1 MDLLFPLRQ
10 FREHFREAF
19 RALVAESFE
28 RLTQSAHV
36 DVAGNRATVAELRK
50 KEREISRLQGW
61 LRFFTT
67 LLVLLFIGVGVGIGV
82 AFVRELEGSVRVLSA
97 SGAAAGV
104 VLFVWIFHCRRRRK
118 LAKAQKEREAAT
130 LLATAEAQMAA
141 LNAAY
146 TWDIAPRLIEQLL
159 PFFHFEP
166 QVSAALQARIV
177 ENYGVEDPFAGV
189 EEAIHFIQGGT
200 CFGNPFLYGRVR
212 RQKWVDHVYTGTKVI
227 TWSEWSYSK
236 GRRRRVVRV
245 GTVTATLTKPKPEY
259 VATAFLFFA
268 HEAAPQLVFSHE
280 PSELSKADDGF
291 FARRKRARELKRL
304 EHKARN
310 LKDESQYTLMGNRD
324 FELLFHATD
333 RTDEVAFR
341 YLFTPAAQQEM
352 LAILK
357 DGEIGYGDDF
367 TFRKQGCANLIMAQ
381 HLIDAQLSTDPNR
394 FADICYDDAKATFI
408 DFQNAYFRH
417 FYCAFLP
424 LLAIPAY
431 RQAPSMAFAQSP
443 EAPTALATWELE
455 SLAYAYDEKFL
466 APQHAATPLILK
478 VQDLGVLEGVRQ
490 VMVTAHAF
498 CAIKCMEEVL
508 ALGPDGKKHLVP
520 VQWIDYRPIEKTS
533 RLFIAEGEPSDD
545 FRERM
550 LDYPHLTRRGLAS
563 YLAS

>member
-1 MDLLFPLRQ
+1 MDILFPLKQ
-10 FREHFREAF
+10 FREQFRKAF
-19 RALVAESFE
+19 QTLAVELFE
-28 RLTQSAHV
+28 RLTQSTGV
-36 DVAGNRATVAELRK
+36 DVSGNRATVVELRK
-50 KEREISRLQGW
+50 KEREIARLQGW
-61 LRFFTT
+61 LRFFTA
-67 LLVLLFIGVGVGIGV
+67 LLVLLFVGVGVGIGA
-82 AFVRELEGSVRVLSA
+82 AFQQNLGRLARVLSVC
-97 SGAAAGV
+97 GV
-104 VLFVWIFHCRRRRK
+104 VAGMLLFVWLFRCRRRRK
-118 LAKAQKEREAAT
+118 QMKAQKEREAAT

-177 ENYGVEDPFAGV
+177 GNYEVEDPFAGV
-189 EEAIHFIQGGT
+189 EEAIHFVQGGT
-200 CFGNPFLYGRVR
+200 CFGNPFLYGRMR
-212 RQKWVDHVYTGTKVI
+212 RQRWVDHVYTGTKVI
-227 TWSEWSYSK
+227 TWTDWVYSK
-236 GRRRRVVRV
+236 GRRRSVTRV
-245 GTVTATLTKPKPEY
+245 GVVTASLTKPKPDY
-259 VATAFLFFA
+259 VASTFLFFA

-357 DGEIGYGDDF
+357 DRETGYGDDF

-381 HLIDAQLSTDPNR
+381 HLGEAQLSTDPDR

-408 DFQNAYFRH
+408 AFQNDYFRH

-431 RQAPSMAFAQSP
+431 RQAPSTAFA
-443 EAPTALATWELE
+443 EAPETPAGLATWELE
-455 SLAYAYDEKFL
+455 SLAYAYDEKLL

-533 RLFIAEGEPSDD
+533 RLFIAEGEPSED

-550 LDYPHLTRRGLAS
+550 LDYPHLTRRGLAT
-563 YLAS
+563 YLVS